1 MFTERPTCAVEKAD
15 TAGIGRE
22 IGTGGSNGICE
33 GSPSCPPRACAKGG
47 RPFSWALVGRA
58 AAPTPC
64 PAAPPGCST
73 TAPGRESSALVAEEG
88 RRRNGLDS
96 LTLAILAE
104 APPILFEEEQTR
116 ARSGCGIPHR
126 DSARILQV
134 KKSLAFHT
142 GIMGFLDELVC
153 CSCRFSLPPTAPAC
167 RSPHRCRAN
176 EPPGAPS
183 HACVSRACLPSLMW
197 LSAVLESLTG
207 SARLQQIHRRWQT
220 QGGRRG
226 HI

>member
-1 MFTERPTCAVEKAD
+1 MGLLSPALVGPPVAVDLLSPSPSTAIARGAASSTPMFTERPTCAVEKAD

-116 ARSGCGIPHR
+116 ARSGC
-126 DSARILQV
+126 
-134 KKSLAFHT
+134 
-142 GIMGFLDELVC
+142 
-153 CSCRFSLPPTAPAC
+153 
-167 RSPHRCRAN
+167 
-176 EPPGAPS
+176 
-183 HACVSRACLPSLMW
+183 
-197 LSAVLESLTG
+197 
-207 SARLQQIHRRWQT
+207 
-220 QGGRRG
+220 
-226 HI
+226 